1 MDADAAN
8 LRVFT
13 EAARVTCTAGVGERV
28 RRQGERVRRQGGID
42 CGESECVDA
51 NANIKRRIRAGV
63 AGGSC
68 R

>member
-13 EAARVTCTAGVGERV
+13 EAARVTCTAGVGE
-28 RRQGERVRRQGGID
+28 GVRRQGGID

>member
-13 EAARVTCTAGVGERV
+13 TAARVTCTAGV
-28 RRQGERVRRQGGID
+28 GERVRRQGGID